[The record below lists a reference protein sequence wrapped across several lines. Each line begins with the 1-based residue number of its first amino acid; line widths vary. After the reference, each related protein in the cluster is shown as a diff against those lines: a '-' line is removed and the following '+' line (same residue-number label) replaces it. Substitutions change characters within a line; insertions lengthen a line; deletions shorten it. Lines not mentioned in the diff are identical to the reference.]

1 MPLDEPSDRRIL
13 WNFHRKRIWRELW
26 KSSELFF
33 PRHVAPRST
42 LTVSHRMNLCVSQVH
57 EFSLMHR
64 LNYSATK
71 SYTVNVNYSSSNNR
85 WRDILSARW
94 QAPLWTAT
102 TLQIDSS
109 LHYYYTLFY
118 FPFPATEK
126 MQTRRMQKK
135 QSFSQSNYLRL
146 SIVGHHG
153 GGDIIFFFFFLSSV
167 CGARL
172 HLRADCLDTF
182 I

>member
-1 MPLDEPSDRRIL
+1 MPLDEPSDHRIL
-13 WNFHRKRIWRELW
+13 LNFHCKRIWRELS

-33 PRHVAPRST
+33 PHHVVPRST
-42 LTVSHRMNLCVSQVH
+42 LTVSRRMNLCVSQVH

-118 FPFPATEK
+118 LPFPATEK
-126 MQTRRMQKK
+126 MQTRRCKNNNH
-135 QSFSQSNYLRL
+135 FRRVIICGSQLL
-146 SIVGHHG
+146 AITV
-153 GGDIIFFFFFLSSV
+153 GDIIFFFFHFSSV